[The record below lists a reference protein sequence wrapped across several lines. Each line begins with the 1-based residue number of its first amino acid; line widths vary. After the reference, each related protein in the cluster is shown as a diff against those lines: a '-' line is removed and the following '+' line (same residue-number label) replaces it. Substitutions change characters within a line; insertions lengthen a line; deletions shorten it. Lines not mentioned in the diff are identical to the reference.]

1 MVSSRM
7 LKLYYVP
14 RTRAG
19 RARWMLEELGVPYEL
34 HRVDLST
41 GEHKSPQYL
50 AQVHP
55 LGHVPALTDG
65 DTTIFESAAIV
76 AHLADRFP
84 EKGLAPAVG
93 SEERGTYYQWLFYAM
108 AELEPH
114 AVTFF
119 LHSARLPEAERIP
132 ALVIE
137 ARRLLNANLVAL
149 ETTLCDGREFVMGRF
164 TAVDVA
170 MGGVVGWAGMMR
182 MIEDRP
188 HVMAW
193 SKRMGGR
200 DAAKRSH
207 AD

>member
-1 MVSSRM
+1 M
-7 LKLYYVP
+7 LTLHYVP

-34 HRVDLST
+34 HRVDLAA
-41 GEHKSPQYL
+41 GEHKSAHYL
-50 AQVHP
+50 ATVHP

-84 EKGLAPAVG
+84 ERRLAPEVG

-114 AVTFF
+114 AVTFHAHTGK
-119 LHSARLPEAERIP
+119 LPESERLP
-132 ALVIE
+132 ALATE
-137 ARRLLNANLVAL
+137 ARRALNANLGAL
-149 ETTLCDGREFVMGRF
+149 EAALADGREFLMGRF
-164 TAVDVA
+164 TAADVVV
-170 MGGVVGWAGMMR
+170 GGVVGWAGVMR

-188 HVMAW
+188 VTLAW
-193 SKRMGGR
+193 SRRMGAR
-200 DAAKRSH
+200 DAAKRAH